1 MALNPRNLFLNV
13 HILSFINASLQTLS
27 KGIHPKKEFYALEFT
42 EMFHIRVKNGVRGRF
57 PGGPVVKNPPASA
70 GDVSL
75 IPAAGRPH
83 MLKGN

>member
-13 HILSFINASLQTLS
+13 HILSFINASLKTLS

-42 EMFHIRVKNGVRGRF
+42 EMFYIRVKNRVGGRF

-70 GDVSL
+70 RDVGL
-75 IPAAGRPH
+75 IPAAGRSH